1 MTADPL
7 APLRARFAGKA
18 GEEAAV
24 LKGYGSGDLTA
35 TEAEHIVHGL
45 AGAAGLFG
53 FSELSSLARGID
65 ERFAAGQPPTSSEL
79 QPLIDVLETLARD
92 YS

>member
-1 MTADPL
+1 MTVDPL
-7 APLRARFAGKA
+7 APLRARFADKA

-24 LKGYGSGDLTA
+24 LKGYAAGDLTA

-53 FSELSSLARGID
+53 YLELSSLARLID
-65 ERFAAGQPPTSSEL
+65 ERFAAGSPPTPSEL
-79 QPLIDVLETLARD
+79 QPLVEALETLARN